1 VAPTS
6 PGWIENKA
14 VGTKKYSFNPQF
26 GFGRANAKAAVD
38 LAANYS
44 LNLGTFE
51 SELVQEQALNLNIT
65 EGASAPLQ
73 RNLVVQNTADTP
85 NLIIEAVEV
94 MVDITHP
101 NPNQLKIEILSPSAT
116 NSTLVDTSTEML
128 SSADMPQISLL
139 TNAFYGEASTGSW
152 RIKVSDLVT
161 GNTGKLN
168 SWGVKV
174 YGHRP

>member
-1 VAPTS
+1 
-6 PGWIENKA
+6 
-14 VGTKKYSFNPQF
+14 
-26 GFGRANAKAAVD
+26 
-38 LAANYS
+38 
-44 LNLGTFE
+44 
-51 SELVQEQALNLNIT
+51 
-65 EGASAPLQ
+65 
-73 RNLVVQNTADTP
+73 
-85 NLIIEAVEV
+85 

-152 RIKVSDLVT
+152 KIKVSDLVT